1 MRAALSLAAL
11 MLAGCALKAPPTSE
25 QVLTQAL
32 PPGTQ
37 VPPSWTADPR
47 RGAPVADGWLKTFN
61 DPALEAI
68 VAEAIAYNPDLRA
81 AASRV
86 EVAQQLVVLAGA
98 QLQPQVGAAVGGRI
112 TDDSGSS
119 STFNSSQAYA
129 SVGWEIDVWG
139 RLRAQQAAAQAGY
152 EAAALD
158 FAFARQSL
166 AALTARAWYA
176 TVESRQLLV
185 LAEQS
190 VQTYTEL
197 LRLVKIRRSAGRVA
211 DLDVAESSANLAAA
225 QATLQGAREAYA
237 QARRALE
244 VLVGRYPAAQV
255 EVATTFAVLSPQ
267 GSAGL
272 PASLLER
279 RPDLIGAERMV
290 VAAFRKQE
298 AAELALLPDFS
309 LGLAGGRFSDG
320 LLSLLR
326 LNPWLATAAI
336 GVSIPIYT
344 GGALQAQV
352 QIATAQQAQEVA
364 RYGAAALKAF
374 REVEDALSADAFLA
388 LRVPYQ
394 QDSLTQRDEALRI
407 AYVQYRAGRI
417 DLLWV
422 SQLQA
427 EQIAVASNLI
437 KLAGTQM
444 ANRIKLQLALGSSF
458 DASPAVGDQ
467 PSPQGLQGQGSA
479 TPAGEAGPLA
489 ASNGPRPAGARE
501 RLEGSSG

>member
-1 MRAALSLAAL
+1 MRTLIALTAL
-11 MLAGCALKAPPTSE
+11 LLAGCALKTPPTPD

-32 PPGTQ
+32 PPGTS
-37 VPPSWTADPR
+37 VPPQWTADPLP
-47 RGAPVADGWLKTFN
+47 GTPVPDGWLKSFN

-68 VAEAIAYNPDLRA
+68 VAEAIAHNPDLRA

-86 EVAQQLVVLAGA
+86 DVAQQLVVLAGA
-98 QLQPQVGAAVGGRI
+98 QLQPQVGAVVGGRTI
-112 TDDSGSS
+112 EDSGSS
-119 STFNSSQAYA
+119 GAFNSSQAYA

-152 EAAALD
+152 EASALD

-166 AALTARAWYA
+166 AALTARVWYA

-185 LAEQS
+185 LAEQA

-197 LRLVKIRRSAGRVA
+197 LRLVKIRRGAGRVA

-225 QATLQGAREAYA
+225 QATLQGEREAYA
-237 QARRALE
+237 AARRALE
-244 VLVGRYPAAQV
+244 LLVGRYPAAQV
-255 EVATTFAVLSPQ
+255 EVATAFGPLPPQ
-267 GSAGL
+267 TSAGL
-272 PASLLER
+272 PATLLER
-279 RPDLIGAERMV
+279 RPDLIGAEREV

-326 LNPWLATAAI
+326 MNPWMATATI
-336 GVSIPIYT
+336 GMSIPIYT

-352 QIATAQQAQEVA
+352 QIATAQQARAVA
-364 RYGAAALKAF
+364 SYGAVALKAF
-374 REVEDALSADAFLA
+374 REVEDALAAEQFLA

-394 QDSLTQRDEALRI
+394 RDSMTQRDEALRI

-427 EQIAVASNLI
+427 KQIAAAAELVR
-437 KLAGTQM
+437 LAGTQM

-458 DASPAVGDQ
+458 EALPAAGGS
-467 PSPQGLQGQGSA
+467 PSPQGS
-479 TPAGEAGPLA
+479 PLNT
-489 ASNGPRPAGARE
+489 SQRSVRNARE
-501 RLEGSSG
+501 LAESDEPVKDGAL

>member
-1 MRAALSLAAL
+1 MRATLMVAAL
-11 MLAGCALKAPPTSE
+11 LLAGCALKTPPTQE

-32 PPGTQ
+32 PPGTS
-37 VPPSWTADPR
+37 VPPQWTADPK
-47 RGAPVADGWLKTFN
+47 RGTAVPDGWLKSFKG
-61 DPALEAI
+61 PALEAI
-68 VAEAIAYNPDLRA
+68 VAEAIANNPDLRA

-98 QLQPQVGAAVGGRI
+98 QLQPQVGAVLGGRI

-119 STFNSSQAYA
+119 STFTSSQAYA

-152 EAAALD
+152 EASALD

-166 AALTARAWYA
+166 AALTARAWFA

-197 LRLVKIRRSAGRVA
+197 LRLVNLRRSAGRVA
-211 DLDVAESSANLAAA
+211 DLDVAESAANLAAA
-225 QATLQGAREAYA
+225 QAALQEAREAYA
-237 QARRALE
+237 WARRALE

-255 EVATTFAVLSPQ
+255 EVAAAFAPLPPQ
-267 GSAGL
+267 DSAGL
-272 PASLLER
+272 PATLLER
-279 RPDLIGAERMV
+279 RPDLLGAERMV

-320 LLSLLR
+320 VLSLLR
-326 LNPWLATAAI
+326 LNPWLATTAI
-336 GVSIPIYT
+336 GMSIPIYT

-352 QIATAQQAQEVA
+352 KIATAQQAQEVA
-364 RYGAAALKAF
+364 KYGALALKAF

-394 QDSLTQRDEALRI
+394 QDSVKQRGEALRI

-422 SQLQA
+422 SKLQA
-427 EQIAVASNLI
+427 DQIGAMSNFI

-444 ANRIKLQLALGSSF
+444 ANRIKLQLALGSGF
-458 DASPAVGDQ
+458 DAAPAAGGSL
-467 PSPQGLQGQGSA
+467 PTQGSVWRA
-479 TPAGEAGPLA
+479 QKL
-489 ASNGPRPAGARE
+489 AGAY
-501 RLEGSSG
+501 GVGMGDSF

>member
-1 MRAALSLAAL
+1 MRATLLLAAL
-11 MLAGCALKAPPTSE
+11 LQAGCALKAPPTPQ

-32 PPGTQ
+32 PPGTS
-37 VPPSWTADPR
+37 VPPRWTADPGR
-47 RGAPVADGWLKTFN
+47 ATDVPNGWLKTFN
-61 DPALEAI
+61 DPALETI
-68 VAEAIAYNPDLRA
+68 VAEAIAHNPDLLA

-86 EVAQQLVVLAGA
+86 QVAQQLVVLVGA
-98 QLQPQVGAAVGGRI
+98 QLQPQVGAVLGGRI

-119 STFNSSQAYA
+119 TFTSSQAYA

-152 EAAALD
+152 EASALD

-166 AALTARAWYA
+166 AALTARAWFA

-190 VQTYTEL
+190 VQTYSEL
-197 LRLVKIRRSAGRVA
+197 LHLVKLRRSAGRVA
-211 DLDVAESSANLAAA
+211 DLDVAESAANLAAA
-225 QATLQGAREAYA
+225 QAALQEAREAYA
-237 QARRALE
+237 WARRALE

-255 EVATTFAVLSPQ
+255 EVAAAFAPLPPQ
-267 GSAGL
+267 SSAGL
-272 PASLLER
+272 PATLLER

-309 LGLAGGRFSDG
+309 LVLAGGRFSDG
-320 LLSLLR
+320 VLSLLR
-326 LNPWLATAAI
+326 LNPWLATAAV
-336 GVSIPIYT
+336 GMSIPIYT

-352 QIATAQQAQEVA
+352 KIATAQQAQEVA
-364 RYGAAALKAF
+364 KYGALALKAF

-394 QDSLTQRDEALRI
+394 QDSVKQRDEALRI

-422 SQLQA
+422 SKLQA
-427 EQIAVASNLI
+427 DQIAAMSNFI

-444 ANRIKLQLALGSSF
+444 ANRIKLQQALGSSF
-458 DASPAVGDQ
+458 DAVPAAG
-467 PSPQGLQGQGSA
+467 PSPSIQGSVWR
-479 TPAGEAGPLA
+479 GQKL
-489 ASNGPRPAGARE
+489 AGAH
-501 RLEGSSG
+501 GVGKGDSF

>member
-1 MRAALSLAAL
+1 MNKPLSRMRTGRRPAMHALVTLAAL
-11 MLAGCALKAPPTSE
+11 LLAGCALKSPPTQE
-25 QVLTQAL
+25 QVLTQGL
-32 PPGTQ
+32 PPGTK
-37 VPPSWTADPR
+37 VPPQWTADPT
-47 RGAPVADGWLKTFN
+47 RGTRVPDGWLKTFN
-61 DPALEAI
+61 NPALEAI
-68 VAEAIAYNPDLRA
+68 VAEAIAYNPELRA

-98 QLQPQVGAAVGGRI
+98 QLQPQVGAVVGGRTI
-112 TDDSGSS
+112 EDSGSS
-119 STFNSSQAYA
+119 GTFNSSQAYA

-152 EAAALD
+152 EASALD
-158 FAFARQSL
+158 YAFARQSL

-176 TVESRQLLV
+176 TVESRQLLL

-190 VQTYTEL
+190 VQVYAEL
-197 LRLVKIRRSAGRVA
+197 LRLVKIRRSAGRVG
-211 DLDVAESSANLAAA
+211 DLDVAESAAKLAEAQANLH
-225 QATLQGAREAYA
+225 GAREAYA

-255 EVATTFAVLSPQ
+255 EVAVVVTPLPPQ
-267 GSAGL
+267 TSAGL
-272 PASLLER
+272 PAALLER
-279 RPDLIGAERMV
+279 RPDLIGAEREV

-336 GVSIPIYT
+336 GMSIPIYT

-352 QIATAQQAQEVA
+352 QIATAQQAREVA
-364 RYGAAALKAF
+364 KYGAVALKAF
-374 REVEDALSADAFLA
+374 REVEDALSADALLA

-394 QDSLTQRDEALRI
+394 QASLTQREEALRI

-422 SQLQA
+422 SQLQT

-437 KLAGTQM
+437 KLAGTQV

-458 DASPAVGDQ
+458 DAAPAAGGNQ
-467 PSPQGLQGQGSA
+467 PPQ
-479 TPAGEAGPLA
+479 
-489 ASNGPRPAGARE
+489 
-501 RLEGSSG
+501 

>member
-1 MRAALSLAAL
+1 MPATLLLAAL
-11 MLAGCALKAPPTSE
+11 LVGGCALKEPPTHE

-32 PPGTQ
+32 PPTTQIPPRWTGEATHGTI
-37 VPPSWTADPR
+37 VP
-47 RGAPVADGWLKTFN
+47 DGWLKTFN
-61 DPALEAI
+61 DPAMEAI
-68 VAEAIAYNPDLRA
+68 VAEAIAHNPDLLA
-81 AASRV
+81 ATSRV
-86 EVAQQLVVLAGA
+86 EMAQQLVVLAGA
-98 QLQPQVGAAVGGRI
+98 QLQPQVGAQLGGRI
-112 TDDSGSS
+112 IDDKDSS
-119 STFNSSQAYA
+119 STFKSSQAYA
-129 SVGWEIDVWG
+129 AVGWEVDVWG
-139 RLRAQQAAAQAGY
+139 RLRAQQSAAQAGY
-152 EAAALD
+152 EATALD

-166 AALTARAWYA
+166 AAMTARAWYA

-190 VQTYTEL
+190 VQIYSEL
-197 LRLVKIRRSAGRVA
+197 LQLVKIRRSAGRVG
-211 DLDVAESSANLAAA
+211 DLDVAESAAKLAEA
-225 QATLQGAREAYA
+225 QASLQGAREAYA

-244 VLVGRYPAAQV
+244 ALVGRYPAAQV
-255 EVATTFAVLSPQ
+255 EVTAAFAALPPQ
-267 GSAGL
+267 NSAGL

-279 RPDLIGAERMV
+279 RPDLIGAERLV

-309 LGLAGGRFSDG
+309 IGLEAGRFSDG

-326 LNPWLATAAI
+326 LNPWLASASI
-336 GVSIPIYT
+336 GMSIPIYT

-364 RYGAAALKAF
+364 KYGAAALKAF

-388 LRVPYQ
+388 LRLPYQ
-394 QDSLTQRDEALRI
+394 QDSLKQRENALRI

-437 KLAGTQM
+437 KLVGTQM

-458 DASPAVGDQ
+458 DAAPAAGGIPPAQGALRSGREVAGVSAAGKGD
-467 PSPQGLQGQGSA
+467 SW
-479 TPAGEAGPLA
+479 
-489 ASNGPRPAGARE
+489 
-501 RLEGSSG
+501 

>member
-1 MRAALSLAAL
+1 MSRPLCHGRAGRRPAMRTTLMLAAL
-11 MLAGCALKAPPTSE
+11 LLAGCALKTAPTQE

-37 VPPSWTADPR
+37 VPPQWTTDPT
-47 RGAPVADGWLKTFN
+47 RGADVPNGWLKTFN

-68 VAEAIAYNPDLRA
+68 VVEALAHNPDLLA

-98 QLQPQVGAAVGGRI
+98 QLQPQVGAVVGGRTI
-112 TDDSGSS
+112 EDNGSSGS
-119 STFNSSQAYA
+119 FNSSQAYA
-129 SVGWEIDVWG
+129 AVGWEIDVWG

-152 EAAALD
+152 EASALD
-158 FAFARQSL
+158 YAFARQSL

-176 TVESRQLLV
+176 TVESRQLLL

-190 VQTYTEL
+190 VQVYAEL
-197 LRLVKIRRSAGRVA
+197 LRLVKIRRSAGRVG
-211 DLDVAESSANLAAA
+211 DLDVAESAAKLAEA
-225 QATLQGAREAYA
+225 QANLQGAREAYA

-255 EVATTFAVLSPQ
+255 DVPKAFPALPPQ
-267 GSAGL
+267 VSAGL
-272 PASLLER
+272 PAALLER

-336 GVSIPIYT
+336 GMSIPIYT

-352 QIATAQQAQEVA
+352 QIATAQQAQEIA
-364 RYGAAALKAF
+364 KYGAVALKAF

-394 QDSLTQRDEALRI
+394 QDSLKQRDEALRI

-422 SQLQA
+422 SQLQT
-427 EQIAVASNLI
+427 EQIAVASNMI

-444 ANRIKLQLALGSSF
+444 ANRIKLQLALGGSF
-458 DASPAVGDQ
+458 EAAPAVVSASPRSRADQ
-467 PSPQGLQGQGSA
+467 
-479 TPAGEAGPLA
+479 T
-489 ASNGPRPAGARE
+489 E
-501 RLEGSSG
+501 R